1 MEVRRIPLALRLLPR
16 IRQRVICFHLRECAS
31 YEEWAG
37 MQAFTVK
44 ACISDTGSYL
54 RPLLKLDNLPLIYK
68 HVSGNVL
75 HAILALPN

>member
-1 MEVRRIPLALRLLPR
+1 MGLKPLSLSGFPST
-16 IRQRVICFHLRECAS
+16 QEK
-31 YEEWAG
+31 
-37 MQAFTVK
+37 MQQNTAK

>member
-1 MEVRRIPLALRLLPR
+1 
-16 IRQRVICFHLRECAS
+16 
-31 YEEWAG
+31 
-37 MQAFTVK
+37 MQGNTTK

-54 RPLLKLDNLPLIYK
+54 IPLLKLDNLPLIYK